1 MSEGAIGLSVLLSI
15 SVLSAL
21 VFHWR
26 IARLK
31 FASFCA
37 ASFSAVAFQVAASF
51 RAGHFEPFAIV
62 AFVVGGV
69 VALLVAAIVGLP
81 FALARRNAKTRDA
94 S

>member
-31 FASFCA
+31 FASFC
-37 ASFSAVAFQVAASF
+37 AASF

>member
-26 IARLK
+26 IAHFKL
-31 FASFCA
+31 ASFGA
-37 ASFSAVAFQVAASF
+37 AFFSAVAFQIAAYL
-51 RAGHFEPFAIV
+51 RAGHFDPFTI
-62 AFVVGGV
+62 VGGV
-69 VALLVAAIVGLP
+69 VALVIAALVGLP
-81 FALARRNAKTRDA
+81 FALARRNAKSSDA